1 MIQMFRKKGFKFLML
16 AFLIVSSALTAF
28 AMAPKA
34 YAASTTVSIVSNNV
48 TYLYGPDSVK
58 AGNPQPVRMID
69 RLRDSAGHVV
79 FCINFNKPSP
89 NGLSYNEA
97 ERLDNATTYLLNA
110 FYKGNKNL
118 TGNRAYDEYLIQ
130 AAIHT
135 IKSPNDFTLTNP
147 SGETYVDKDGSYT
160 TVNKIKALVA
170 EAKKAGNPTVPAFT
184 NTLSVSAMN
193 VTSKRVGDKF
203 ISAPV
208 IVNAKGTGTL
218 TASLSNATK
227 GSYLADENG
236 NPIKTIQN
244 GTKITVVTPIS
255 DVNGQALQPKVT
267 IKGDFEN
274 AYQVAKRLTGQSAYQ
289 DIATYGLDSFK
300 EVKTASFTTAIQA
313 EMGSVQGVKVTDAKK
328 PLAGVTM
335 DVYKSTGEKVKSIKT
350 DEKGAWKVDSLP
362 FGHYYWLESATVD
375 GYVLNNVKHPF
386 TISYDRMNANAG
398 EFVNQLMRGQI
409 EVLKIDSATKE
420 PLKNAEF
427 TLTDKNGVTTK
438 KVTGENGKAMFDV
451 EANNVYSVKE
461 TKNPTG
467 YHGTFE
473 VKDIVVTK
481 DKQVFSYTAKN
492 TKDVVVKEQA
502 QVQKVQKEKVE
513 VAKVAPKKEVKHV
526 QATKLAKT
534 GDTPMWP
541 YVAAGL
547 LLAVIAVVVLI
558 RQKRKARQ

>member
-34 YAASTTVSIVSNNV
+34 NAASTTVHIVSKNV
-48 TYLYGPDSVK
+48 TYLYGPNS
-58 AGNPQPVRMID
+58 GSPVRMID
-69 RLRDSAGHVV
+69 RLRNAAGQAV
-79 FCINFNKPSP
+79 FCINFNLPSP
-89 NGLSYNEA
+89 DGLTYNEA

-110 FYKGNKNL
+110 FYKGNGNL
-118 TGNRAYDEYLIQ
+118 TGDKAYDEYLIQ
-130 AAIHT
+130 GAIHN
-135 IKSPNDFTLTNP
+135 IKSPNDFSLTNDN
-147 SGETYVDKDGSYT
+147 GQLYVDKDGSHKT
-160 TVNKIKALVA
+160 ANKIKALVA

-473 VKDIVVTK
+473 MKDIVVTK

-547 LLAVIAVVVLI
+547 LLAVIAVVVLV
-558 RQKRKARQ
+558 RQKKKARQ